1 MFDQIIN
8 FLRYDFIDAL
18 TNIIPVLVALVV
30 AAIMGLLIYYVYGKA
45 FHGVVFNHKFSVTL
59 AVMTV
64 LSAMITL
71 AISSNIA
78 LSLGMV
84 GALSIVRYRTAIKDP
99 LDIMYLFWAVGSGI
113 AVGAKQYYLAVLG
126 ALAVILMLLAIS
138 ERKTKSDIYIFLIHY
153 SGKDLDDKLRE
164 VLRKWR
170 YQIKSKTVRQK
181 DTELAI
187 EISVKNNN
195 LAFVDNVKK
204 LPSVKDVTLIQYD
217 GEYHD

>member
-1 MFDQIIN
+1 MFDELIN
-8 FLRYDFIDAL
+8 FLHYDFIDAL
-18 TNIIPVLVALVV
+18 TNLIPVLVALVV

-126 ALAVILMLLAIS
+126 ALAVILMLFAIS
-138 ERKTKSDIYIFLIHY
+138 ERKTKSDIYIFLVHY

-164 VLRKWR
+164 ILRKWR
-170 YQIKSKTVRQK
+170 YQIKSKTVRQN

-204 LPSVKDVTLIQYD
+204 LRSVKDVSLIQYD

>member
-1 MFDQIIN
+1 MFDELIN

-18 TNIIPVLVALVV
+18 SNLIPVLVALVV
-30 AAIMGLLIYYVYGKA
+30 ASIMGLLIYYVYGKA

-99 LDIMYLFWAVGSGI
+99 LDIMYLFWAVASGI

-138 ERKTKSDIYIFLIHY
+138 ERKAKSDIYIFLVHY
-153 SGKDLDDKLRE
+153 SGDDLDDKLRE
-164 VLRKWR
+164 ILRKWR
-170 YQIKSKTVRQK
+170 YQIKSKTVRQN

-204 LPSVKDVTLIQYD
+204 LRSVKDVSLIQYD

>member
-113 AVGAKQYYLAVLG
+113 AVGAKQYYLAALG
-126 ALAVILMLLAIS
+126 ALAVIIMLFAIS
-138 ERKTKSDIYIFLIHY
+138 ERKAKSDIYIFLVHY

-164 VLRKWR
+164 ILRKWR
-170 YQIKSKTVRQK
+170 YQIKSKTVRQNE
-181 DTELAI
+181 TELAI
-187 EISVKNNN
+187 EISVRNNN

-204 LPSVKDVTLIQYD
+204 LRSVKDVSLIQYD

>member
-1 MFDQIIN
+1 MFDNLIN

-18 TNIIPVLVALVV
+18 NNLVPVVVALGV
-30 AAIMGLLIYYVYGKA
+30 ASMMGLLIYYVYGRA

-99 LDIMYLFWAVGSGI
+99 LDIMYLFWAVGNGI

-126 ALAVILMLLAIS
+126 ALAVILMLWSIS
-138 ERKTKSDIYIFLIHY
+138 ERKSKSDIYIFLVHY
-153 SGKDLDDKLRE
+153 SGKDLDERLRE
-164 VLRKWR
+164 ILRKWR
-170 YQIKSKTVRQK
+170 YKIKSKTVRQK

>member
-1 MFDQIIN
+1 MFDTLIN
-8 FLRYDFIDAL
+8 FLRFDFIDAL
-18 TNIIPVLVALVV
+18 TTLIPALVALVV
-30 AAIMGLLIYYVYGKA
+30 ASMMGLLIYYVYGKA
-45 FHGVVFNHKFSVTL
+45 FQGVVFNHKFSVTL
-59 AVMTV
+59 AVMTL

-126 ALAVILMLLAIS
+126 ALAVILMLMAIS